1 MNGLPLYITAFTMG
15 LISSLHC
22 VVMCGPLSFA
32 LPVGKLTSKGKS
44 IAFLN
49 YNFGRIV
56 TYSMLGIIIGIA
68 GDRARFFG
76 WQQFLSILT
85 GVILLVMLFQKYLIR
100 TRTGSTFSSGR
111 YSLISRLV
119 WNCSRIKG
127 NAGFFL
133 FGTANGLLPCGMV
146 YFALITAL
154 NAESVMQSVIFMFIF
169 GTGTLPAM
177 LALNITSHRMG
188 VESRLRMKKLIPWF
202 ISLVAIIL
210 IVRGMNLGLPFL
222 SPYHKTSS
230 GKAIYCEP

>member
-1 MNGLPLYITAFTMG
+1 MNGWPLYFTAFTMG

-32 LPVGKLTSKGKS
+32 LPVGKLTSKGKT

-49 YNFGRIV
+49 YNLGRVV
-56 TYSMLGIIIGIA
+56 TYSMLGIIIGLA

-85 GVILLVMLFQKYLIR
+85 GVILLIMLFQKYLF
-100 TRTGSTFSSGR
+100 RTGTRSAFSSGR
-111 YSLISRLV
+111 YSVISRLV
-119 WNCSRIKG
+119 WKCSGIKG
-127 NAGFFL
+127 NTGFFL

-177 LALNITSHRMG
+177 LALNITSYRMG
-188 VESRLRMKKLIPWF
+188 VGSRLRMKKLIPWF
-202 ISLVAIIL
+202 ISLVAILL

-230 GKAIYCEP
+230 GQAIYCEP